1 MRISD
6 WSSDVCSSDL
16 ETMTLE
22 YKGYTAGPVEF
33 DDDQGLFHGTVAGLR
48 DVVTFAG
55 RSAVELKTAFRE
67 SIDDYLDFCA
77 QEGRDPD
84 RPFSGNFP
92 VRTAPELHRKAAMKA
107 DRKSTSLTPSH

>member
-6 WSSDVCSSDL
+6 GSSDVVLFRSCGS

-84 RPFSGNFP
+84 RPFSG
-92 VRTAPELHRKAAMKA
+92 K
-107 DRKSTSLTPSH
+107 DRKSVVQGKSVSVRVDLGGRGSIKK